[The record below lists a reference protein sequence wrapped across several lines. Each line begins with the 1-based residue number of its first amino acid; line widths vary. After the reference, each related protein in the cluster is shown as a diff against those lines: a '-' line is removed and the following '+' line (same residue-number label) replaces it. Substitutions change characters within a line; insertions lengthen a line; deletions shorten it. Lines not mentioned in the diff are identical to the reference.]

1 MSDNARMLNE
11 QSDVSF
17 DPNVSNDTAI
27 TKTDVSNILS
37 ADSVLSNKLPPA
49 NSAPNLS

>member
-1 MSDNARMLNE
+1 MSDSARILNE
-11 QSDVSF
+11 QSNVSF
-17 DPNVSNDTAI
+17 DPNVSDH
-27 TKTDVSNILS
+27 TKKDVSNILS